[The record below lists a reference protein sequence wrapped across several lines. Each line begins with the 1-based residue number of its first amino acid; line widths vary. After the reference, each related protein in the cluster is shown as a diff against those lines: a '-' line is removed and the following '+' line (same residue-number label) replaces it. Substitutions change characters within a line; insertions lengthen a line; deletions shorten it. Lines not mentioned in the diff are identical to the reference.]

1 MACQLIS
8 QVTICCISAQR
19 VGAPGISSS
28 GSNAQTAHP
37 LTAICLPIT
46 LSILQKPSHKKFQ
59 KKTVRKQD
67 AALIKIQL
75 YLLCE
80 NENYTLYVMLARLLT
95 LPLRNHYRIGE

>member
-46 LSILQKPSHKKFQ
+46 LSILQKPSHKRFQ
-59 KKTVRKQD
+59 KTVKKHD

-75 YLLCE
+75 YVLCE
-80 NENYTLYVMLARLLT
+80 NENYTLYVMFA
-95 LPLRNHYRIGE
+95 